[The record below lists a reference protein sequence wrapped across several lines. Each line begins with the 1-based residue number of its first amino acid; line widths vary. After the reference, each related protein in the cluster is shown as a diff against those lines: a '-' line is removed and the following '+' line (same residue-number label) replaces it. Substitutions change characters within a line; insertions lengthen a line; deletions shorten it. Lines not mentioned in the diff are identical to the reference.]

1 MSAEGN
7 AYDTAKLEIFSQKQS
22 TSKKKTKS
30 DLSNN
35 LSVSPIRSIRS
46 HRDFGVVIA
55 VWERVTNK

>member
-7 AYDTAKLEIFSQKQS
+7 AYDTAKLETFFS
-22 TSKKKTKS
+22 KTI
-30 DLSNN
+30 N
-35 LSVSPIRSIRS
+35 LKEKHKIRPIRPTRSIRS